1 MRAER
6 APIKRRGF
14 SLLEVLVA
22 LIVLALALV
31 ALTKSAGSQALAFD
45 AQRERTLAGWLAQTV
60 LAETRVAKHTATGKS
75 DGKRRFAGREWT
87 WELKIEATQVP
98 SVRRLTVRVFAPD
111 DANVPMAELTGFAGD
126 ELQW

>member
-6 APIKRRGF
+6 ATVRRGF

-22 LIVLALALV
+22 VIVLALALV
-31 ALTKSAGSQALAFD
+31 ALTKSAGSQALAFE

-60 LAETRVAKHTATGKS
+60 LAEARIAHRTATGKS

-87 WELKIEATQVP
+87 WELKIEPTQA
-98 SVRRLTVRVFAPD
+98 SSIRRLNVRVFAPD
-111 DANVPMAELTGFAGD
+111 DASAPMAELSGFAGD
-126 ELQW
+126 DLQW